1 MPAFLKWKSGE
12 REAGQLD
19 HNPNFFAIFFYFIDR
34 FFISGRFQ
42 RLSDPAMLTQGS
54 PRVRYCY
61 DTKRRVSM
69 HEIWTSIFGN
79 KLKYGRTLHCS
90 AENLL
95 VFNSGLGVCVC
106 GPARAMSLQ

>member
-54 PRVRYCY
+54 PRMCHCY
-61 DTKRRVSM
+61 DTERRVSV
-69 HEIWTSIFGN
+69 HEIS
-79 KLKYGRTLHCS
+79 
-90 AENLL
+90 
-95 VFNSGLGVCVC
+95 
-106 GPARAMSLQ
+106 

>member
-1 MPAFLKWKSGE
+1 MHFLSGNPAKEKQGNKITIQTFFLN
-12 REAGQLD
+12 LV
-19 HNPNFFAIFFYFIDR
+19 DR

-61 DTKRRVSM
+61 DTERRVSM

>member
-19 HNPNFFAIFFYFIDR
+19 HNPNFFAFFYFIDR

-61 DTKRRVSM
+61 DTERRVSM

-95 VFNSGLGVCVC
+95 VFNSGLGVCAC